1 MTFSIM
7 GVIPASSSAG
17 FLRMDLSGS
26 WWLSMRYLS
35 DSSLIVFS
43 ISLRRSAGDLAT
55 RGAEDSGLNSILAC
69 EVFTRGA
76 LTSSCLVDLALSL
89 S

>member
-7 GVIPASSSAG
+7 GVIPASSPAG

-43 ISLRRSAGDLAT
+43 ISFRMSAGVLAT
-55 RGAEDSGLNSILAC
+55 RGAEDAGLDSELASKLC
-69 EVFTRGA
+69 T
-76 LTSSCLVDLALSL
+76 
-89 S
+89 

>member
-1 MTFSIM
+1 M
-7 GVIPASSSAG
+7 GVIAASSSAFG

-26 WWLSMRYLS
+26 WWHSIRYLS

-43 ISLRRSAGDLAT
+43 ISFRRSAGDFAT
-55 RGAEDSGLNSILAC
+55 RWAEDAGLNSKLAC
-69 EVFTRGA
+69 EVLTKGA
-76 LTSSCLVDLALSL
+76 FTSSFLVDLALSL

>member
-1 MTFSIM
+1 M
-7 GVIPASSSAG
+7 GVIAASSSAFG

-26 WWLSMRYLS
+26 WWLSIRYLS

-55 RGAEDSGLNSILAC
+55 RGAEDAGLNSKLAC

-76 LTSSCLVDLALSL
+76 FTSSCLVDLALSL